1 MRSLSLLCL
10 ASIPAVLAGVG
21 LEQKKSFSIAGLKT
35 NMLLRGSSEKDKVA
49 LDELRLKGDLFVDD
63 ENEVKVSY
71 EVSRDMAAD
80 VSKAKVSGSFK
91 GNEVVVEKTGEGY
104 DLEIS
109 PQEYQ
114 GQAVTATYKG
124 GVWDYKLALGVPSGV
139 LGKVKDALGGKMEVG
154 IKPKLNLASKTGSCA
169 ITVDALKAELDY
181 DLNGNK
187 LGYLASYSSD
197 TPLGA
202 LKATL
207 KPQAKAVAV
216 EIVDSTIE
224 EGAKWKANFEVPIDS
239 NPTSLTADDLKLSV
253 KRTVSW

>member
-1 MRSLSLLCL
+1 MKVALLVL
-10 ASIPAVLAGVG
+10 ASGPAAVLAGFG
-21 LEQKKSFSIAGLKT
+21 LEQKKSFTIAGLKT

-49 LDELRLKGDLFVDD
+49 LDELRLKGDLYD
-63 ENEVKVSY
+63 ENDIKVSY
-71 EVSRDMAAD
+71 EVSHDMGSE
-80 VSKAKVSGSFK
+80 VSKTKLSASVK
-91 GNEVVVEKTGEGY
+91 GNGVVVEKSGASY
-104 DLEIS
+104 DLELS

-114 GQAVTATYKG
+114 GQSVTATYKG
-124 GVWDYKLALGVPSGV
+124 GVWDYKLALGVPSSV
-139 LGKVKDALGGKMEVG
+139 LEKVKDALGGKVDIG
-154 IKPKLNLASKTGSCA
+154 VKPKLNIGSKTGSCA

-187 LGYLASYSSD
+187 LGYEASYSSD

-207 KPQAKAVAV
+207 KPQDKAVAV

-224 EGAKWKANFEVPIDS
+224 EGAKWKANFNVPIDT

-253 KRTVSW
+253 KRTVTW